1 MGKKLS
7 LIPQIS
13 SFLSDQTSPSIIW
26 CYTGAGHYFEEIFD
40 LLIRVNKKSIPICF
54 VFSKAGA
61 LVANRYG
68 LFWRITHSDYR
79 KRYIHFIF
87 EDIVVEYNI
96 PNILEAAN
104 FSYSILSK
112 DPTFSVAIA
121 LANTEINC
129 IIACPLTA
137 NTASKLAL
145 GVTDSIISNLLSTGL
160 KSGKKIGVLPTDA
173 IPQRIQTRLPIR
185 QIKPASTTHV
195 KNSICKFNAL
205 LETSTNTIEFQPQFC
220 VGCKKCV
227 EKYPDFFSYGDEI
240 EVKIRE
246 VDSRNIQTLGSE
258 LTVFNSPDEIL
269 PFILQ

>member
-1 MGKKLS
+1 MGKKLR

-40 LLIRVNKKSIPICF
+40 QIIRINEESIPICF
-54 VFSKAGA
+54 VFSNAGA

-79 KRYIHFIF
+79 KKYTHFVF
-87 EDIVVEYNI
+87 EDVVADYNI
-96 PNILEAAN
+96 PDILQEAD

-112 DPTFSVAIA
+112 DPTYSVAIA
-121 LANTEINC
+121 LANSEVKC

-145 GVTDSIISNLLSTGL
+145 GVTDSIISNLLSAGL
-160 KSGKKIGVLPTDA
+160 KSGKRIGILPTDA
-173 IPQRIQTRLPIR
+173 IQKRIRTRLPIR
-185 QIKPASTTHV
+185 QVKPASINLV
-195 KNSICKFNAL
+195 NRSICKFNAL
-205 LETSTNTIEFQPQFC
+205 VETSTNKIEFRPQFC
-220 VGCKKCV
+220 AGCKKCV
-227 EKYPDFFSYGDEI
+227 EKFPDVFSYGDEI
-240 EVKIRE
+240 KVKIRDI
-246 VDSRNIQTLGSE
+246 DSRNIQKLSSE

-269 PFILQ
+269 PFIR